1 MKENYQRQL
10 EQILEEVSLWDRT
23 PTLLLHSCCA
33 PCSTYV
39 LDYLS
44 AYFDITVYY
53 YNPNIYPAAEYAFRA
68 QEQEA
73 LVQRMETPKPL
84 HFLAAPYEPETFYSL
99 VRGHEGDPERGARC
113 SLCYQMRLEETAR
126 RAQEGGFDFFTTTL
140 SISPHKDAARLN
152 AIGRALAER
161 YQVRYLYSD
170 FKKRDGFLRST
181 QLSARYGIYRQ
192 DYCGCLFSYQARQAQ
207 EGGDKKVSEGEIGED
222 K

>member
-1 MKENYQRQL
+1 
-10 EQILEEVSLWDRT
+10 
-23 PTLLLHSCCA
+23 
-33 PCSTYV
+33 
-39 LDYLS
+39 
-44 AYFDITVYY
+44 
-53 YNPNIYPAAEYAFRA
+53 
-68 QEQEA
+68 
-73 LVQRMETPKPL
+73 
-84 HFLAAPYEPETFYSL
+84 
-99 VRGHEGDPERGARC
+99 
-113 SLCYQMRLEETAR
+113 MRLEETAR

-207 EGGDKKVSEGEIGED
+207 EGGDKKVSKTEVGED